1 MSHKV
6 TSIVP
11 EHIQLDR
18 PQLMTFLEA
27 YYDFLQ
33 EPDQPG
39 YFMKNLPVHRNIDD
53 TADIFLELLQR
64 ELATPIPETIIANKR
79 KLYKNITDIY
89 LSKGA
94 TPSFES
100 LFKLIFNDEIELYFP
115 RVDILKPSD
124 AKYDAVNDRWLGDD
138 GKLSVKKFIQD
149 SRFYQS
155 FSYVIRTGQTIDN
168 WRDVV
173 KKLLH
178 PAGFAFFGEV
188 TIFSQATGVNA
199 AKVQR
204 AFPAD
209 FSVPSAGTPVF
220 ADPVVV
226 DVTIPVIGGVQVN
239 LSLSYILQPQAQH
252 AVGPTFL
259 HVDKYKFLPD
269 IGPIS
274 NYGGFTIAQANAG
287 AKIDVSFESVIN
299 IT

>member
-39 YFMKNLPVHRNIDD
+39 TFMKNLPVHRNIDN

-100 LFKLIFNDEIELYFP
+100 LFKLIFNDEIELCYNQ
-115 RVDILKPSD
+115 ILSF
-124 AKYDAVNDRWLGDD
+124 
-138 GKLSVKKFIQD
+138 VKKQKSSSKKI
-149 SRFYQS
+149 S
-155 FSYVIRTGQTIDN
+155 FD
-168 WRDVV
+168 
-173 KKLLH
+173 KKIIKNH
-178 PAGFAFFGEV
+178 
-188 TIFSQATGVNA
+188 I
-199 AKVQR
+199 K
-204 AFPAD
+204 
-209 FSVPSAGTPVF
+209 
-220 ADPVVV
+220 
-226 DVTIPVIGGVQVN
+226 N
-239 LSLSYILQPQAQH
+239 LIY
-252 AVGPTFL
+252 
-259 HVDKYKFLPD
+259 
-269 IGPIS
+269 
-274 NYGGFTIAQANAG
+274 
-287 AKIDVSFESVIN
+287 
-299 IT
+299 